1 MRQRPVPCQNADAMA
16 NRRARHLRR
25 NQTEAERKLWV
36 YLREMKH
43 DGFHFRRQCP
53 VGPYIAD
60 FLCYSARIVVEVDG
74 GQHGMDAGIEH
85 DRRRD
90 DWFVENGYRVL
101 RYWNNDVLANTEGVM
116 ETILSVLNE
125 TKTS

>member
-1 MRQRPVPCQNADAMA
+1 MA
-16 NRRARHLRR
+16 NERARHLRR

-36 YLREMKH
+36 HLREMKH
-43 DGFHFRRQCP
+43 KGFHFRRQCP

-74 GQHGMDAGIEH
+74 GQHGMEAGIEH

-90 DWFVENGYRVL
+90 DWFVENSYRVL

-125 TKTS
+125 TKTL

>member
-1 MRQRPVPCQNADAMA
+1 MAKFVPWQNADAMA
-16 NRRARHLRR
+16 DERARHLRR

-90 DWFVENGYRVL
+90 GWFVTNGYRVL
-101 RYWNNDVLANTEGVM
+101 RYWNNDVLANTEGVV
-116 ETILSVLNE
+116 ETILAVLNE

>member
-1 MRQRPVPCQNADAMA
+1 
-16 NRRARHLRR
+16 
-25 NQTEAERKLWV
+25 
-36 YLREMKH
+36 
-43 DGFHFRRQCP
+43 
-53 VGPYIAD
+53 
-60 FLCYSARIVVEVDG
+60 
-74 GQHGMDAGIEH
+74 MDAGIEH